1 MTQMLE
7 LANKD
12 MKTVKTVFHVFKKL
26 GRDVEDIFFFSQQI
40 EIQEVKMQH
49 LRLKI

>member
-1 MTQMLE
+1 MLE
-7 LANKD
+7 LAKKD

-26 GRDVEDIFFFSQQI
+26 GRDVEDFFFSQQI